1 MNFIGTEA
9 TGPDGAFGFLPVA
22 SKVLSSPNLK
32 FGVLI
37 SGSALVGYGVV
48 GARPDEDALMK
59 GIGEVAKETPDL
71 GVATKV
77 ADVGV
82 TCLSNAAPTGDGACT
97 GCVGLVAN
105 NEGLAAATPI
115 GVAVRAPAKRS
126 KVCNIRFAVSVVTA
140 LVTGLAEGVWYAGL
154 ADSRASAPGPGLC
167 AADSNRRGVV
177 TRARSRSRSMI
188 VSSRSRFKLARGG
201 VGVCSIGG
209 SRIVGFIAVRPRVP
223 RSDGVPDAPYDRRTD
238 AYPGELAP
246 TPVVPGVAICAT
258 IGRSRAGVACASN
271 AGARSNGDGGFTAAL
286 ISPYAPPALDRAIR
300 SLSICPRRKNS
311 LISVNGVGESLA
323 VSAVAASFANRVV
336 LVAPPTSPI
345 RPVVVVV
352 PALAPPAPFPRVLTL
367 CSSSIARPTS
377 IVRFSFAPPSKPSPS
392 SSPCQ
397 KNPPTS
403 ADAIFV
409 ALRTGVATLH
419 HIFFA
424 FDDGASRVSS
434 LARPSF
440 DDGVMTSVLVDL

>member
-1 MNFIGTEA
+1 
-9 TGPDGAFGFLPVA
+9 
-22 SKVLSSPNLK
+22 
-32 FGVLI
+32 
-37 SGSALVGYGVV
+37 
-48 GARPDEDALMK
+48 
-59 GIGEVAKETPDL
+59 
-71 GVATKV
+71 
-77 ADVGV
+77 
-82 TCLSNAAPTGDGACT
+82 
-97 GCVGLVAN
+97 
-105 NEGLAAATPI
+105 
-115 GVAVRAPAKRS
+115 
-126 KVCNIRFAVSVVTA
+126 
-140 LVTGLAEGVWYAGL
+140 
-154 ADSRASAPGPGLC
+154 
-167 AADSNRRGVV
+167 
-177 TRARSRSRSMI
+177 MI

-323 VSAVAASFANRVV
+323 VSAAAASFANRVV

-409 ALRTGVATLH
+409 ALRTGVATLR

-434 LARPSF
+434 IARPSL
-440 DDGVMTSVLVDL
+440 DDGVMTSVLIRSLIQRRLRRARVERRRARRSIAFSALSVVRAMTRCGDDARADVVRRGLRTDVDGERASVQTRRGDGRGRGERSMRFDVSSEKRARESDDDDDGGRAR